1 LNRGAV
7 DVNLGKATGN
17 MNKGGVE
24 LDYVGLVLVIL
35 MFAVREE

>member
-1 LNRGAV
+1 MLDYA
-7 DVNLGKATGN
+7 NLGKAKGN

-35 MFAVREE
+35 MLAVREE